1 MYTKT
6 YPSRVRSV
14 SNFLCLGINHFKP
27 SGLNSGMLNPWTIS
41 QSTYGGFGV
50 SPDHSGM
57 SPNSTPHRRDSLN
70 SDPHRIHQ
78 NHFKQNNFMYHG
90 VNSNI
95 NSPQPGWYS
104 AQEWSLVALAV
115 TSLND
120 SMKWDDFR
128 FNVRPPTTVYS

>member
-1 MYTKT
+1 
-6 YPSRVRSV
+6 
-14 SNFLCLGINHFKP
+14 
-27 SGLNSGMLNPWTIS
+27 MLNPWTIS

-57 SPNSTPHRRDSLN
+57 SHHSPNSTPHRRDSLN

-95 NSPQPGWYS
+95 NSPQPGKFS
-104 AQEWSLVALAV
+104 VHRLNSVIFRITNALYFSDTA
-115 TSLND
+115 D
-120 SMKWDDFR
+120 K
-128 FNVRPPTTVYS
+128 

>member
-1 MYTKT
+1 
-6 YPSRVRSV
+6 
-14 SNFLCLGINHFKP
+14 
-27 SGLNSGMLNPWTIS
+27 MLNPWTIS

-50 SPDHSGM
+50 SPDHSHGM

-95 NSPQPGWYS
+95 NSPQPGK
-104 AQEWSLVALAV
+104 
-115 TSLND
+115 TSSD
-120 SMKWDDFR
+120 GA
-128 FNVRPPTTVYS
+128 RPRRPGSV

>member
-1 MYTKT
+1 
-6 YPSRVRSV
+6 
-14 SNFLCLGINHFKP
+14 
-27 SGLNSGMLNPWTIS
+27 MLNPWTIS

-50 SPDHSGM
+50 SPDHSHGM

-95 NSPQPGWYS
+95 NSPQPGKTS
-104 AQEWSLVALAV
+104 AGRDGARPRRPTCGRFHAL
-115 TSLND
+115 TRTCFSD
-120 SMKWDDFR
+120 
-128 FNVRPPTTVYS
+128 PTDK